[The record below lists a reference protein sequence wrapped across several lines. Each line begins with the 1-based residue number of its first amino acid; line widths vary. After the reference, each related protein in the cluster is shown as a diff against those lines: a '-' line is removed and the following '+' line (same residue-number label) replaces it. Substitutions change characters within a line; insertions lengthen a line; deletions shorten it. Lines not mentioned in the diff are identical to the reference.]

1 MFRKSLLLVLMLN
14 ANYVFAQNNE
24 SKSAEKLNVALQPEN
39 DLQKECKLMN
49 QSPKILCL
57 DGGGLRGLF
66 SIQIVKE
73 LEQHVRKNL
82 I

>member
-39 DLQKECKLMN
+39 DL
-49 QSPKILCL
+49 
-57 DGGGLRGLF
+57 
-66 SIQIVKE
+66 
-73 LEQHVRKNL
+73 
-82 I
+82 

>member
-1 MFRKSLLLVLMLN
+1 
-14 ANYVFAQNNE
+14 
-24 SKSAEKLNVALQPEN
+24 
-39 DLQKECKLMN
+39 MN